1 MYAYTR
7 SVSHANDVNYLSF
20 SSCLSSLSA
29 CTYRYLSKK
38 VPLPEGSF
46 EQIRALDPGEALVY
60 SARPCIATTTG
71 DDDNV
76 SAAATSSSEVF
87 HVQIRKRLTADRGKS
102 RRNQGLQKPI

>member
-1 MYAYTR
+1 MPIFLFL
-7 SVSHANDVNYLSF
+7 YLLF
-20 SSCLSSLSA
+20 LSA
-29 CTYRYLSKK
+29 NTYRYLSKK

-60 SARPCIATTTG
+60 SARPCIAPTTG
-71 DDDNV
+71 DGNV

-87 HVQIRKRLTADRGKS
+87 LVQIRKRLTADRGIS